1 MPASWSDEEYFVD
14 EHDLKQYQININGNE
29 FAVASPYGEEHIR
42 EVERYLEEQMNE
54 VREQS
59 DLTSPSQL
67 ALLLA
72 LNFADEILTLQ
83 KRQVD
88 LDELE
93 RDLSSMTQ
101 RLESALQSR
110 SDAATGV

>member
-1 MPASWSDEEYFVD
+1 M
-14 EHDLKQYQININGNE
+14 
-29 FAVASPYGEEHIR
+29 
-42 EVERYLEEQMNE
+42 ERYLEEQMNE

-110 SDAATGV
+110 SDAGTGV

>member
-1 MPASWSDEEYFVD
+1 
-14 EHDLKQYQININGNE
+14 
-29 FAVASPYGEEHIR
+29 
-42 EVERYLEEQMNE
+42 MNE

-101 RLESALQSR
+101 RLGSALQSR
-110 SDAATGV
+110 SNAGTGV